1 MLLGTVVSAVP
12 SPQLIV
18 TEAIDAVDPVGT
30 AAAIVN
36 VAGAPACTPP
46 VGGVTVTVGLDDVT
60 VIDVAVLA
68 ESPKASVPVI
78 CTPNVPDCV

>member
-1 MLLGTVVSAVP
+1 MLGTVSDEL

-30 AAAIVN
+30 DAAIVK
-36 VAGAPACTPP
+36 VAGVPGCTPP
-46 VGGVTVTVGLDDVT
+46 VGGVIVTVGLDDIT